1 MYTHV
6 SKCKNNK
13 RRKKKIESRPKEKRE
28 TSIKQGDCWQQGVG
42 LSGAPLV
49 GRRVKE
55 KSEGG

>member
-28 TSIKQGDCWQQGVG
+28 TSIKQGDCWQRGVG
-42 LSGAPLV
+42 GKWSTT
-49 GRRVKE
+49 GRQESERKE
-55 KSEGG
+55 